1 MAPIRNAFPP
11 PAAYTA
17 LPAGKSSS
25 PHPARAAYDT
35 GPTLAGLPPGGRR
48 RTEEQPFPPANLPP
62 CIPHGLRTTPGR
74 RSPACP
80 RRATPHRR
88 AALSAAVTGH
98 RPRPASAAV
107 PGCPLRLRRQTAPRQ
122 NNPASAVAF
131 AIGLYYLYRRQTAP
145 RQNNPAS
152 AVAFALGL
160 YYLYRRQTAP
170 RQNNPASAVAFALGL
185 YYLCQRTNAYPL

>member
-1 MAPIRNAFPP
+1 MHPNEALSRSLRLIPP
-11 PAAYTA
+11 
-17 LPAGKSSS
+17 S
-25 PHPARAAYDT
+25 
-35 GPTLAGLPPGGRR
+35 
-48 RTEEQPFPPANLPP
+48 PPANLPP
-62 CIPHGLRTTPGR
+62 RIPHELRTTQGR
-74 RSPACP
+74 RSPACPPAGDAAPKSSPFHRQILLPVSPTGSARHRADARRPAPP

-88 AALSAAVTGH
+88 AAFSAAVTGH

-107 PGCPLRLRRQTAPRQ
+107 PGCPLRL
-122 NNPASAVAF
+122 
-131 AIGLYYLYRRQTAP
+131 RRQTAP

>member
-1 MAPIRNAFPP
+1 MTKPLRFRYGRTKYAPERSTLPL

-48 RTEEQPFPPANLPP
+48 RTEEQPFPPANPPP
-62 CIPHGLRTTPGR
+62 CIPYGQRTTQGR

-80 RRATPHRR
+80 PPAGDAAPKSSLFRCRHRSSAPSGIGRRAR
-88 AALSAAVTGH
+88 LSAPSAQTDGTTAKQ
-98 RPRPASAAV
+98 PRKR
-107 PGCPLRLRRQTAPRQ
+107 GCL
-122 NNPASAVAF
+122 
-131 AIGLYYLYRRQTAP
+131 
-145 RQNNPAS
+145 
-152 AVAFALGL
+152 ALGL